1 VISGALEGFI
11 LPITKSTTLIGSGPL
26 NQVVLPGEGVSQSHA
41 RLSRRDGEW
50 WLADLGSSFGTY
62 VGDQAIEGEQPI
74 VSGALVR
81 FGQVET
87 RFNIGGRRR
96 STRKDLLVQL
106 EGPPASRIR
115 QWIRRYGLSEALGAG
130 AAIFGSWALDRL
142 TGNAI
147 AAAYGATIA
156 ESLAF
161 YSLMWLREVVR
172 DAHAAGRMDAPYGFR
187 SAMDTTRK
195 LALEFGP
202 AEVVDSA
209 FIRPLLIGLG
219 TLYLG
224 RDLGVLAGKLL
235 SDVAFYFPVILTYE
249 WRRKRALPGA

>member
-1 VISGALEGFI
+1 M
-11 LPITKSTTLIGSGPL
+11 
-26 NQVVLPGEGVSQSHA
+26 SQTHA
-41 RLSRRDGEW
+41 RLTQREGAW
-50 WLADLGSSFGTY
+50 WLTDLGSRFGTFL
-62 VGDQAIEGEQPI
+62 GGQAIKEEQS
-74 VSGALVR
+74 VASGALVR

-87 RFNIGGRRR
+87 RFVAGGRRR

-106 EGPPASRIR
+106 EGPPASRLR
-115 QWIRRYGLSEALGAG
+115 QWVRRYGLAEAVGAG
-130 AAIFGSWALDRL
+130 AAIFGSWAVDRL

-172 DAHAAGRMDAPYGFR
+172 DAHAAGRLNEPYGLR
-187 SAMDTTRK
+187 SAVATTRK

-224 RDLGVLAGKLL
+224 RDLGVLAGKFL

-249 WRRKRALPGA
+249 WRKQRMPTSA